1 MVGYRAQAA
10 LELGRVDEALELAD
24 ETERLAQRDDFEPL
38 ARLRMVR
45 ARALGR
51 RGEIDAADDLIRDAA
66 ERVESTD
73 YMLMQLDLAFARA
86 DVDRLA
92 GRTDGARQ
100 ALERAVEVAEA
111 KGNRVAAER
120 ARRRSAAL

>member
-1 MVGYRAQAA
+1 
-10 LELGRVDEALELAD
+10 
-24 ETERLAQRDDFEPL
+24 
-38 ARLRMVR
+38 MVR

-66 ERVESTD
+66 ELVESTD
-73 YMLMQLDLAFARA
+73 YTLMQLDLAFARA

-120 ARRRSAAL
+120 ARRRSAEL

>member
-1 MVGYRAQAA
+1 
-10 LELGRVDEALELAD
+10 
-24 ETERLAQRDDFEPL
+24 
-38 ARLRMVR
+38 MVR

-51 RGEIDAADDLIRDAA
+51 RGEIHTADDLIREAA
-66 ERVESTD
+66 EIVESTD
-73 YMLMQLDLAFARA
+73 YSLMHLDLAFARA
-86 DVDRLA
+86 DVERLA

-120 ARRRSAAL
+120 ARRLSAGLDSLSPEPS

>member
-1 MVGYRAQAA
+1 
-10 LELGRVDEALELAD
+10 
-24 ETERLAQRDDFEPL
+24 
-38 ARLRMVR
+38 MVR